1 MKNEIIGGDFP
12 KGSNIDFT
20 NDLLKDDIEISRAEG
35 WRTNSYSLR
44 GNVDRV
50 ELIDKFQIE
59 GDGLTPLEGGIIGGS
74 VAGLDGF
81 LAGYLSLN
89 GDGEGVVFDCYLK
102 DGRSFTASCSP
113 ELYNKLL
120 EFSYE

>member
-20 NDLLKDDIEISRAEG
+20 NYLLKDDIEISWTEG
-35 WRTNSYSLR
+35 WRTNSFKLK

-50 ELIDKFQIE
+50 EIVDKSQIRNS
-59 GDGLTPLEGGIIGGS
+59 GLTPLEGGIIGGS

-81 LAGYLSLN
+81 LAGYLSLS
-89 GDGEGVVFDCYLK
+89 GDEGGVVFTCIILTLDI
-102 DGRSFTASCSP
+102 
-113 ELYNKLL
+113 
-120 EFSYE
+120 